1 MSTSRLPPE
10 WGTSQ
15 STACQEN
22 RCVGVLR
29 NKFASSLFM
38 TVYHF
43 WKRQKNLCQS
53 LTLRFFGN
61 IRLFRCSLLL
71 SPHLESGNTAELFPV
86 WTDANTWWKGSGD
99 FQGLFARQ
107 TTVELYPA
115 GKVLAF
121 KILDHRVQEWHLDS
135 ALCCTKWKTI
145 SDSSSADVLCASA
158 GYCKETVTQWIC
170 YVSSEQSCGK
180 HHMEVMQHIKD
191 IKKVKNIP
199 VGIVW

>member
-1 MSTSRLPPE
+1 MPASRLPPE
-10 WGTSQ
+10 RGTSQ
-15 STACQEN
+15 STACQEK

-29 NKFASSLFM
+29 NKSVSSLFM
-38 TVYHF
+38 IVYHF
-43 WKRQKNLCQS
+43 WKGQMNLYQS
-53 LTLRFFGN
+53 LSFFGN

-71 SPHLESGNTAELFPV
+71 SPHLESGDTSELFPLC
-86 WTDANTWWKGSGD
+86 TDVNIWWKGSGD

-121 KILDHRVQEWHLDS
+121 KILDHRVQEWHLVS

-145 SDSSSADVLCASA
+145 SDSSSADVFCASA
-158 GYCKETVTQWIC
+158 GYCKKTVTQWIC

-180 HHMEVMQHIKD
+180 HHMKVLQHIKD

-199 VGIVW
+199 VGIVS